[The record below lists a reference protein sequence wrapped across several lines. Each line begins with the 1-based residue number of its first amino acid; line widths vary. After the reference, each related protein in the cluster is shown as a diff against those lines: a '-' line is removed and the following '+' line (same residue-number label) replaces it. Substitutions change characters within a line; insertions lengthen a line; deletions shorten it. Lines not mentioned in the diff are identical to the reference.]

1 MKNLFRFHV
10 VPLFVFI
17 FAVAVAHF
25 GNDKAPFLVIGAA
38 LFSLVVWLGYITKS
52 FAGGRSRNLKKAM
65 VAGLPFASTA
75 AIILAA
81 KMGLVDPLPL
91 LGFR

>member
-1 MKNLFRFHV
+1 MKKFFQFHI
-10 VPLFVFI
+10 VPLIVFI
-17 FAVAVAHF
+17 IAVLVAHG
-25 GNDKAPFLVIGAA
+25 GNDKAPFLVIGAS
-38 LFSLVVWLGYITKS
+38 LFSLVVWMGYIAKS
-52 FAGGRSRNLKKAM
+52 FAGGRSRNLKKSM